1 LPKPEHEEAQTV
13 MRALREGHE
22 DALERIYL
30 RYREDF
36 FRWAGRRFKGNRQDF
51 EDAWQE
57 TVVVF
62 FEQVRSGYLVEI
74 RTSVRA
80 FLFVVGYRILLKKQR
95 KTKWMFWK
103 EEIDDAT
110 AGVEWPEEQYMP
122 EEREKLAASMAA
134 LSDPCREILIL
145 RYYEEMGIPEI
156 QARLGYNS
164 ANTTSATLSRCLKR
178 LKELLTEDKTST

>member
-1 LPKPEHEEAQTV
+1 VEAQTL
-13 MRALREGHE
+13 MRALKEGHE
-22 DALERIYL
+22 DALEGLYL

-36 FRWAGRRFKGNRQDF
+36 FYWAGRRFKGNRQDF
-51 EDAWQE
+51 EDAWEE

-62 FEQVRSGYLVEI
+62 FEQVRSGLLAEI
-74 RTSVRA
+74 RTSVRT

-95 KTKWMFWK
+95 KMRRIFLKD
-103 EEIDDAT
+103 EIDDAM
-110 AGVEWPEEQYMP
+110 AGMEWPEEQYSP
-122 EEREKLAASMAA
+122 EEREKLEVAMTA
-134 LSDPCREILIL
+134 LSEPCREILIL

-178 LKELLTEDKTST
+178 LKELLAEHISGK